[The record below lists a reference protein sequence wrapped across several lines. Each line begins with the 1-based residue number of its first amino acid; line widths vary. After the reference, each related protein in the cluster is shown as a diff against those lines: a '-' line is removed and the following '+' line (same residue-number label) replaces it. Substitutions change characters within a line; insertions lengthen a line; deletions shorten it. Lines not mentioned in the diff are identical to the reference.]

1 MADDSAHRRP
11 LGPPKTL
18 ARRLEAALGRDVR
31 QVLLAVAVA
40 VAFVWEL
47 KIVLGQPIKLL
58 TSGGEE
64 LHGGLEQI
72 VKPFFAHYMLPFEV
86 TALLLLVA
94 MIGVVLLSKKEV
106 K

>member
-1 MADDSAHRRP
+1 MERTETANLKRAVMIV
-11 LGPPKTL
+11 G
-18 ARRLEAALGRDVR
+18 G
-31 QVLLAVAVA
+31 VAVA

-94 MIGVVLLSKKEV
+94 MIGVVLLSKKEL